1 MYTTKTKTKCSQ
13 GGFPLT
19 CYFQIQKFHFPK
31 GDESLWTLFLKV
43 RHDIIHFF
51 DILIF
56 VHSHHSLF
64 FSILILIISLE
75 TCLVAAFWF
84 IKEMFFA
91 CIHTGLLISPNKLSG
106 INFKRQLS
114 SDVCLAD
121 SQLDLNKTKSFFL
134 KVNFRKDHT
143 QTCHL
148 HQLKR

>member
-75 TCLVAAFWF
+75 TCLVAAFWYMKLNV
-84 IKEMFFA
+84 IYMQT
-91 CIHTGLLISPNKLSG
+91 HWLTDQPNKLSG
-106 INFKRQLS
+106 INFKKQLS
-114 SDVCLAD
+114 SDVCLAN

-143 QTCHL
+143 QTCHPATVA
-148 HQLKR
+148 